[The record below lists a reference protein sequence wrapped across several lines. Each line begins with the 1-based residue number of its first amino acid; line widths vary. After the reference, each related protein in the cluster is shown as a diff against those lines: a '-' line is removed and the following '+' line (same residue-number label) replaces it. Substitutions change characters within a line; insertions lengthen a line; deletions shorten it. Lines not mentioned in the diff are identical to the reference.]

1 MSKVLECFWLHLK
14 IMELELPWYNLNFFF
29 CLFSS
34 PCADHSPVRTLT
46 PPENPPVKPKKN
58 FKIWF
63 SPRSRKVRCTVEK
76 PSEVTVPES
85 RTSEGGNSTQP
96 LNTPAQLGDLSVF
109 NFASS
114 SQDSS
119 SSCSQISK
127 NGNRKKKVVKKT
139 AATRKNPAAIS
150 ATRKQK
156 VETVRKSR
164 LEAIN
169 QQWGVMEEPESLK
182 DKEEANVEKP
192 KRSSKRV
199 SFQSPAVSAELQS
212 EEPGVSSGNLS
223 PGSAVAENPPEVS
236 RVLSDQTQ
244 TKPSTQSSGSTP
256 DQLHAISP
264 AKRSLRRDK
273 AEEKVATPETT
284 PKRPRASPGKRR
296 KSQMS
301 PVVLHP
307 APSRSPACQRSSGS
321 RGKEPAESP
330 APGASAGRKSPSNR
344 RPSPGSPA
352 VMKRNHKG
360 ETPLHVASIKV
371 ELQLTTFLRGTW
383 EIQVFDSYFRS
394 LCFEL

>member
-1 MSKVLECFWLHLK
+1 M
-14 IMELELPWYNLNFFF
+14 
-29 CLFSS
+29 FSS
-34 PCADHSPVRTLT
+34 PCADHSPVTTLT

-76 PSEVTVPES
+76 PSEVTVPETK
-85 RTSEGGNSTQP
+85 TSEGGNSTQP
-96 LNTPAQLGDLSVF
+96 LNTPAQRGDLSVF

-139 AATRKNPAAIS
+139 AATRNNPAAIS

-169 QQWGVMEEPESLK
+169 QQWGVMKEPESLK
-182 DKEEANVEKP
+182 DKEEANVEKT

-199 SFQSPAVSAELQS
+199 SFQSPAVSAE
-212 EEPGVSSGNLS
+212 EPGVSSGNLS
-223 PGSAVAENPPEVS
+223 PGSSTVAQNPPEVNS
-236 RVLSDQTQ
+236 VLSDQTQ
-244 TKPSTQSSGSTP
+244 TEPSGGVAPQLKPSMQSSGSNRSP
-256 DQLHAISP
+256 DELHAISP
-264 AKRSLRRDK
+264 AKRSLKRDK

-321 RGKEPAESP
+321 RSKEQAESP
-330 APGASAGRKSPSNR
+330 APGSSAGRKSPSNPAANNR

-371 ELQLTTFLRGTW
+371 ELQLTTFHRGTW
-383 EIQVFDSYFRS
+383 EIQVFDSYFRP